1 MLTLRDGRDLTVTL
15 SDGTSG
21 TQPFYGSSY
30 IDVFL
35 SSGFETINGGNENDS
50 FYATKASLT
59 SGDVLNGGGGFDSLN
74 LQSSPMLIDPVTH
87 YPVIQDST
95 FDFRDISVSAVE
107 SLNING
113 SVLADTDSLAGFTS
127 ISGGKLQT
135 ADTILDLSG
144 KYISGTSV
152 ESTNTTGTTFTV
164 SNAQS
169 AFQIVGG
176 TGQDTLV
183 VQGLTLTEAQRDQI
197 FQGSIEAIQDAGG
210 AWWHI

>member
-1 MLTLRDGRDLTVTL
+1 
-15 SDGTSG
+15 
-21 TQPFYGSSY
+21 
-30 IDVFL
+30 
-35 SSGFETINGGNENDS
+35 
-50 FYATKASLT
+50 
-59 SGDVLNGGGGFDSLN
+59 
-74 LQSSPMLIDPVTH
+74 
-87 YPVIQDST
+87 
-95 FDFRDISVSAVE
+95 
-107 SLNING
+107 
-113 SVLADTDSLAGFTS
+113 LAGFTS

-210 AWWHI
+210 LGGTFKASSA